1 MARVILPGATIVL
14 LAGLALMTYFVLA
27 GTTVDDE
34 GFVVEP
40 FWAWG
45 LGIWLV
51 ILSIGG
57 YALWGL
63 VKLLVGLV
71 CAQFQVAMCLLAECL
86 LRLGEE
92 HVLAGVY
99 VWGCVHENVLF
110 GCVSRI
116 VQLAHIV
123 K

>member
-14 LAGLALMTYFVLA
+14 LAGLALMTYFDLA
-27 GTTVDDE
+27 ETTVDDE

-63 VKLLVGLV
+63 VKLITW
-71 CAQFQVAMCLLAECL
+71 
-86 LRLGEE
+86 LR
-92 HVLAGVY
+92 
-99 VWGCVHENVLF
+99 
-110 GCVSRI
+110 SRE
-116 VQLAHIV
+116 
-123 K
+123 